1 MYWKEQ
7 INNLEAEWRKRKKE
21 LTKEYEQYN
30 NKQQDLLHAIEFEKY
45 SASQGARMLKTLK
58 ELRAERRAVDNEL
71 EEVKDLLQR
80 FNNGKLL
87 SYTPKT
93 AKKYT
98 YRTDV
103 VQEII
108 GKKKRDIIKV
118 DINKKEG

>member
-7 INNLEAEWRKRKKE
+7 INNLEAELRRRKKE

>member
-7 INNLEAEWRKRKKE
+7 INNLELELRKRKKE
-21 LTKEYEQYN
+21 LTKKYEECN

-45 SASQGARMLKTLK
+45 SASQGAKMLKVLK

-71 EEVKDLLQR
+71 EEVKELLQR
-80 FNNGKLL
+80 FSNGKLL